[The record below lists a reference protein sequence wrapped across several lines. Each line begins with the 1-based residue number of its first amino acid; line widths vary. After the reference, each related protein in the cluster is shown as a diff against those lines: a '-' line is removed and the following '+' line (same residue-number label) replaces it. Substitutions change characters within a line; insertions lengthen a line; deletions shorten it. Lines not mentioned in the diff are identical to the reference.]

1 MIFFYISRQK
11 RLFSATGPGPVMMQ
25 VTHYNK
31 MVTCNIIVKKQYWR
45 RITGGNCLKQNTMV
59 EMKMTL
65 IFLPV
70 CKLIEDCKNW
80 VSVWQESNEFCIC
93 SWIRLCNTKLLYG
106 YVDMYITLF
115 YCINVLFGCYICY
128 FVYFA
133 CILWQKKWVD
143 CCDLNF
149 QKKKSF
155 FTWNLS
161 VSKTHTY

>member
-115 YCINVLFGCYICY
+115 YCINVLFGCYLVFGCPMTALKTTVVCFIGVQFCSSQLLR
-128 FVYFA
+128 
-133 CILWQKKWVD
+133 ILQAVW
-143 CCDLNF
+143 LF
-149 QKKKSF
+149 H
-155 FTWNLS
+155 L
-161 VSKTHTY
+161 